1 MHISPVALVI
11 KIKINEISRNIV
23 EILESVSRN
32 TI

>member
-11 KIKINEISRNIV
+11 KKLNEISRNIV
-23 EILESVSRN
+23 VILESVARN